1 LSESW
6 NKKRS
11 LDTKPANIQSI
22 KEHFMSTPLPQNRH
36 RGTVPV
42 DHGFN
47 LSTSTINIGEKYA
60 TIQIPIGVWNDGL
73 KDEQKKLKSPDTKI
87 DMEAVTERMSV
98 RIVRTAAVQ
107 TLVSQPDPR
116 DDIPLVYSS
125 KTRRIICLVG
135 FVLSSTVILG
145 VHMAANA
152 GHVPGFQ
159 PLPVFVRP
167 VDHEGRPDD
176 VIYGSMF
183 FASAIFLVTFWV
195 ALKINQSTR

>member
-1 LSESW
+1 
-6 NKKRS
+6 
-11 LDTKPANIQSI
+11 
-22 KEHFMSTPLPQNRH
+22 MSTPFPQNRH
-36 RGTVPV
+36 RGTVPA

-125 KTRRIICLVG
+125 KTRKIIGLVG

-183 FASAIFLVTFWV
+183 FASAIFLVTVCV